1 MPRPANNRLRYLL
14 GLLAII
20 ALYSVYNIYLDDNQF
35 IDNTSRATRH
45 VLRFTTILIAYG
57 IGLIVFTRHSSPW
70 LVQVWNVLYLGA
82 LLILIVL
89 GVLDASTRAFTI
101 SFRTTIMTL
110 HEFLIS
116 PVPFVIAWLIGSYKL
131 P

>member
-1 MPRPANNRLRYLL
+1 MPKPANIRLRYLL

-20 ALYSVYNIYLDDNQF
+20 ALYSVYNVYLDDNQF

-45 VLRFTTILIAYG
+45 VLRFATILIAYG
-57 IGLIVFTRHSSPW
+57 IGVVVFNKTSSPW
-70 LVQVWNVLYLGA
+70 LVQVWHVLYLGA
-82 LLILIVL
+82 LLVLVVL
-89 GVLDASTRAFTI
+89 GVLDAATKAFTI
-101 SFRTTIMTL
+101 SFRTTIVTL

-116 PVPFVIAWLIGSYKL
+116 PVPFVIAWLLGSYKL